1 MSNKKNEELIIGKLY
16 FEAVNN
22 DLEHIWGNSFEE
34 FKEHYYGRFDTP
46 EEYAQNIIEDWDRS
60 NFIPIILSGRIRPS
74 DLINDQYYMSDM
86 NKIKIAT
93 VPKPLEW
100 DRGYKMAVFTKTE
113 VFRALNTQ
121 ISKNVCSYYQ
131 IEKDSKTGIL
141 YLSVIVRDEE
151 EEYEFDPFAN
161 SYDMNE
167 LKEIAEQC
175 RLRSIGDFVYGQVS
189 QSEIL
194 EDMMPPLNWKNV
206 ELPAMSG
213 LKSCMY
219 AKILSL
225 SKDGELYFF
234 ISQGATGRYYLELKC
249 RLDSEDTVKEVIY
262 TDDNLEMVLDFAKR
276 YRLYQIAKSL
286 TGG

>member
-1 MSNKKNEELIIGKLY
+1 ML
-16 FEAVNN
+16 
-22 DLEHIWGNSFEE
+22 NS
-34 FKEHYYGRFDTP
+34 T
-46 EEYAQNIIEDWDRS
+46 N
-60 NFIPIILSGRIRPS
+60 
-74 DLINDQYYMSDM
+74 M

-100 DRGYKMAVFTKTE
+100 RRGVKKHYEDSIDVL
-113 VFRALNTQ
+113 RALNTQ
-121 ISKNVCSYYQ
+121 LGPDTYQYYQ
-131 IEKDSKTGIL
+131 IEIQRKNGIS
-141 YLSVIVRDEE
+141 YLSIVIRQGDDEE
-151 EEYEFDPFAN
+151 QLQEIAN
-161 SYDMNE
+161 SLNTQE
-167 LKEIAEQC
+167 LMELAEQY

-225 SKDGELYFF
+225 SKDGELYFL
-234 ISQGATGRYYLELKC
+234 ISQGATGRYYLEIKC
-249 RLDSEDTVKEVIY
+249 CLDSEDTVKEVIY
-262 TDDNLEMVLDFAKR
+262 TDDNLEMVKDFAKR
-276 YRLYQIAKSL
+276 YRLYQVAKSL

>member
-1 MSNKKNEELIIGKLY
+1 
-16 FEAVNN
+16 
-22 DLEHIWGNSFEE
+22 
-34 FKEHYYGRFDTP
+34 
-46 EEYAQNIIEDWDRS
+46 
-60 NFIPIILSGRIRPS
+60 
-74 DLINDQYYMSDM
+74 M

-100 DRGYKMAVFTKTE
+100 RRGVKRHYEDSIDVL
-113 VFRALNTQ
+113 RALNAQLGPDTYQ
-121 ISKNVCSYYQ
+121 YYQ
-131 IEKDSKTGIL
+131 IEIQRKNGIS
-141 YLSVIVRDEE
+141 YLSIVIRQGDDEE
-151 EEYEFDPFAN
+151 QLQEIAN
-161 SYDMNE
+161 SLNTQE
-167 LKEIAEQC
+167 LIELAEQY

-225 SKDGELYFF
+225 SKDGELYFL

-249 RLDSEDTVKEVIY
+249 CLDSEDTVKEVIY

-276 YRLYQIAKSL
+276 YRLYQVAKSL

>member
-1 MSNKKNEELIIGKLY
+1 
-16 FEAVNN
+16 
-22 DLEHIWGNSFEE
+22 
-34 FKEHYYGRFDTP
+34 
-46 EEYAQNIIEDWDRS
+46 
-60 NFIPIILSGRIRPS
+60 
-74 DLINDQYYMSDM
+74 M

-121 ISKNVCSYYQ
+121 ISKNVRSYYQ

-225 SKDGELYFF
+225 SKDGELFF
-234 ISQGATGRYYLELKC
+234 LLSQDAAGKHHLEVKC